1 MIKLKSLLREES
13 GWKKYISLT
22 SAQKKAL
29 YEYMVT
35 SGGVEP
41 EEYNDYVKTFL
52 YRIQVVSPQQI
63 AAVFEKDGWDWTQG
77 LRQNDED
84 RIKKIDLE
92 IQKTKEK
99 WPYIVNSATSFQQWK
114 TNEIYHG
121 DGFHRTILALRK
133 NEPIEFLFLKRV
145 K

>member
-1 MIKLKSLLREES
+1 MLKLLS
-13 GWKKYISLT
+13 I
-22 SAQKKAL
+22 
-29 YEYMVT
+29 
-35 SGGVEP
+35 
-41 EEYNDYVKTFL
+41 DC
-52 YRIQVVSPQQI
+52 QVIDLQQI
-63 AAVFEKDGWDWTQG
+63 AADTSRKMVGIG
-77 LRQNDED
+77 LSGIRPDDDED